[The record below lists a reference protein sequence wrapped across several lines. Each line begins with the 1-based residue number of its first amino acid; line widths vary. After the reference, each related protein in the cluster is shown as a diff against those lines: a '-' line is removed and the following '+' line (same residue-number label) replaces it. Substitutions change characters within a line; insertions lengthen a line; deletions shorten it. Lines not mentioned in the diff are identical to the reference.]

1 MTGAIAISALALT
14 GSAAESL
21 FDEST
26 RAQMLRHGDGPVAH
40 IETEYNDLF
49 IAKSGSFLLMSTRY
63 RAESNIHSIVNLMD
77 PDELPAPYTRFMSA
91 GLLYAQQVG
100 RILMIGLGAGSV
112 STYLARAMPQARI
125 DVVELD
131 PGVISAA
138 HKYFGVQATDRV
150 RIVESDARVYLKR
163 HSELYD
169 LILLDA
175 YRELGVPF
183 HLLTK
188 EFYALVKERLAPG
201 GAVAANIAGG
211 TKLYASTLVTLRAVF
226 AGVDVYPEYETAN
239 EAQVVVVASPASAPG
254 TQMLL
259 QRAEALQERYRFRYP
274 LPGLLKKRVTS
285 HNAEQGELLTD
296 DFAPV
301 NLYETTPLKSRLR

>member
-14 GSAAESL
+14 DSAAQSL
-21 FDEST
+21 LDASV
-26 RAQMLRHGDGPVAH
+26 RAEMLRHRDGPVAH

-49 IAKSGSFLLMSTRY
+49 IAKSGSLLLMSTRY
-63 RAESNIHSIVNLMD
+63 RAESNIHSIVNLKD

-91 GLLYAQQVG
+91 GLLYAQQAG

-125 DVVELD
+125 DVVEID
-131 PGVISAA
+131 PGVVSAA
-138 HKYFGVQATDRV
+138 HKYFGVEATDRV
-150 RIVESDARVYLKR
+150 RIIESDGRVYLNR

-188 EFYALVKERLAPG
+188 EFYALVNERLAPG
-201 GAVAANIAGG
+201 GALAANIAGG
-211 TKLYASTLVTLRAVF
+211 TKLYASTLVTLRSVF
-226 AGVDVYPEYETAN
+226 AGVDVYPEYESAQ
-239 EAQVVVVASPASAPG
+239 EAQVVVVASPTPVPDG
-254 TQMLL
+254 QTLV
-259 QRAEALQERYRFRYP
+259 QRAQALQAHYGFRYP
-274 LPGLLKKRVTS
+274 LPGLLKKRIAN
-285 HNAEQGELLTD
+285 HNAQQGELLTD

-301 NLYETTPLKSRLR
+301 NLYETMPLKSRSR